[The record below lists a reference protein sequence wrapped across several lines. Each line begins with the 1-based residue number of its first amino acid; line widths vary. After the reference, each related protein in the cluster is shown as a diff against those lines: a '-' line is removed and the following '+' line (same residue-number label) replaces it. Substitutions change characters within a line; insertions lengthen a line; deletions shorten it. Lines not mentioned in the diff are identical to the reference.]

1 MRGLT
6 DRPSLL
12 VDERGRSIV
21 DPNAAQVG
29 PPDQGPISYGH
40 MVTALPLKDGP
51 RLIQPARV
59 MSDSDGTFLA
69 DPNGN
74 IVGDVTP
81 IWLSRIVMAVRTPNT
96 RRI

>member
-21 DPNAAQVG
+21 DPNAAQIG
-29 PPDQGPISYGH
+29 PPNQGPISYGH
-40 MVTALPLKDGP
+40 MVAALPSKDGP

-59 MSDSDGTFLA
+59 MGDSDGGYLT
-69 DPNGN
+69 DPDGN
-74 IVGDVTP
+74 IIGDVQQ
-81 IWLSRIVMAVRTPNT
+81 IWVSRIVMAARSPNT